1 MQYLFGP
8 LAQMMMLRV
17 AFACTLLLST
27 TLAEDSNDEE
37 HEENIYKDSWWY
49 KDHQAEMAA
58 FDEANADRH
67 SPSPG
72 PISDML
78 ENFHIYL
85 GALLELDEH
94 GADGAAQIEQHVK
107 AIRAH
112 FSNVDFDKPVPDG
125 NPEQDFHD
133 STPSEKVHHRT

>member
-1 MQYLFGP
+1 
-8 LAQMMMLRV
+8 MMMLRV
-17 AFACTLLLST
+17 ALACTLLLST
-27 TLAEDSNDEE
+27 TLAEESTGVE
-37 HEENIYKDSWWY
+37 HDDHYKDSWWY

-58 FDEANADRH
+58 FDEANSDRH

-85 GALLELDEH
+85 AALLELDEH
-94 GADGAAQIEQHVK
+94 VTGAAEQLEQHVK

-112 FSNVDFDKPVPDG
+112 YSNVNWDKPAPDG
-125 NPEQDFHD
+125 NPENEFHE